1 MAGYIILFVSFIT
14 RTRILPKWI
23 SLSMLLLN
31 VISITLQQLK
41 GLAATDPFNCFERSS
56 IPFIP
61 GSGKDFYVCIFV
73 LSLCS
78 FFFGPKTIFVIQ
90 ICNFLGNLIF
100 FSMRN
105 IQWTR
110 QFRIID
116 RIRYLFFPNDTVF
129 RYFNYPVIFHNLLAA
144 WNLLLAVETW
154 LTEVVIW
161 KRLTAPLSGEL
172 KVPQN

>member
-1 MAGYIILFVSFIT
+1 M
-14 RTRILPKWI
+14 
-23 SLSMLLLN
+23 
-31 VISITLQQLK
+31 
-41 GLAATDPFNCFERSS
+41 AATDPFNCFERSS
-56 IPFIP
+56 VPFIP

-78 FFFGPKTIFVIQ
+78 LLFGPKNIICHKK
-90 ICNFLGNLIF
+90 CNFFGKLIF

-105 IQWTR
+105 IHWTR

-129 RYFNYPVIFHNLLAA
+129 RYFNYPVIFPNLLAA

-154 LTEVVIW
+154 LPEVVIW
-161 KRLTAPLSGEL
+161 KRLTAPLPGEL
-172 KVPQN
+172 FIMLCDIYRKQQNWILLNFFILHFFLHFVLFCMY